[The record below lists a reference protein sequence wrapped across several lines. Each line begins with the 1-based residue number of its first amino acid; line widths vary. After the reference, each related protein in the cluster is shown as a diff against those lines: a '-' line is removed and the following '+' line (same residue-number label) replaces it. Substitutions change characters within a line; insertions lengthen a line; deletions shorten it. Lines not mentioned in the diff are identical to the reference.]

1 MSKVADIIKGT
12 VRAELI
18 GAFPETVLNA
28 CALGAVELWD
38 LECPDAY
45 TIRVTVYE
53 RQLSEL
59 ERIAEKSMCSFSVLK
74 RRGGSGNRRFLRR
87 RLWLLLSAALAG
99 ALLLVSSLFIW
110 EIDVRG
116 NSQLTEGQILRA
128 LEDCGVST
136 GSYWPGLS
144 ADLIRSD
151 MMTRLPELAWMTV
164 NVSGSRAVVLISER
178 QEKPEIYVE
187 SDPVDIIAGKTG
199 VVTRMSVLNGKPLVA
214 PGQAVVQGE
223 VLVTKDMDSITAEPR
238 AVRARADVI
247 ADTWYEL
254 TAVSPQKQELKSEKE
269 KKRSRFALK
278 LGKRRINFYLGDGKD
293 IDECDKI
300 IYEYN
305 LGIKG
310 VFALPVTVVRE
321 ELIYRERQI
330 GDYDMTYQMR
340 ERLLSGLTD
349 SIDGELLSSQ
359 VTASQTE
366 GLNVVTLRAVCREN
380 IAEAAGS
387 D

>member
-1 MSKVADIIKGT
+1 MGKVTDSLKGT
-12 VRAELI
+12 VRVELS
-18 GAFPETVLNA
+18 GAFPEAVLNA
-28 CALGAVELWD
+28 CAMNAVELWN

-45 TIRVTVYE
+45 TMRVTVYE
-53 RQLSEL
+53 RRLGEL
-59 ERIAEKSMCSFSVLK
+59 ESIAEKSACSLKVLT

-87 RLWLLLSAALAG
+87 RMWLLLSAALAG

-116 NSQLTEGQILRA
+116 NSKLTEGQILRA

-144 ADLIRSD
+144 ADLVRSE
-151 MMTRLPELAWMTV
+151 MMTRLPDLAWMTV
-164 NVSGSRAVVLISER
+164 NVSGSRAVVLVSER

-187 SDPVDIIAGKTG
+187 SDPVDIVAGKTG
-199 VVTRMSVLNGKPLVA
+199 VVARISVLNGKPLVT

-238 AVRARADVI
+238 SVRARADVI

-254 TAVSPQKQELKSEKE
+254 TAVSPQKQELKAEKM

-278 LGKRRINFYLGDGKD
+278 LGKRRINFYPGDGKD

-300 IYEYN
+300 VYEYN
-305 LGIKG
+305 LGIEG

-321 ELIYRERQI
+321 ELIYRQRQST
-330 GDYDMTYQMR
+330 DCDLTYQMR
-340 ERLLSGLTD
+340 ERLLSGLTGG
-349 SIDGELLSSQ
+349 IDGEMLSSR
-359 VTASQTE
+359 VSVSQTG

-380 IAEAAGS
+380 IAVAAGQ